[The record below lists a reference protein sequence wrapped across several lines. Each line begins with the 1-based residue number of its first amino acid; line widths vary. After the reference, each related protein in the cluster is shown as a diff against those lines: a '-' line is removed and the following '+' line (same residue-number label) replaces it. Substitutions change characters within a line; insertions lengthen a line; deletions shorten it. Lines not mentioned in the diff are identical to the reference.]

1 MIHLAFN
8 FVIAVCWV
16 FLLAKPSFDD
26 FVIGWI
32 IGYVLLSI
40 CQPLLR
46 VKSQYFR
53 RTNALFRFIFQF
65 IKLFIQSNYTI
76 ARAVVFRPVEE
87 IKPNFIEYDT
97 DGMSFP
103 EIFLLTHC
111 ITLTPGTTS
120 AYVDPD
126 LKKIVVHAFDG
137 EDPEA
142 VRQDIK
148 RNLESYILA
157 FTR

>member
-1 MIHLAFN
+1 MIHFAIN
-8 FVIAVCWV
+8 IMIALCWV
-16 FLLAKPSFDD
+16 FLLAEPSFDD
-26 FVIGWI
+26 FVIGFL
-32 IGYVLLSI
+32 IGYILLSI

-46 VKSQYFR
+46 QQSGYFR
-53 RTNALFRFIFQF
+53 RTAALLKFVFQF

-76 ARAVVFRPVEE
+76 AKAVVFRPVQE
-87 IKPNFIEYDT
+87 IKPNFVEYDT
-97 DGMSFP
+97 DGLRFP

-120 AYVDPD
+120 AYIAPD

-142 VRQDIK
+142 VRNDIK
-148 RNLESYILA
+148 TNLENYILA